1 MKITKIKN
9 VIALAIAAGAMYV
22 ASTSATMCVAWGG
35 SLKNLKCQNHYT
47 SVINYKCLV
56 DKKIRLT
63 HNINLCQAYFIY
75 FVLLILA

>member
-35 SLKNLKCQNHYT
+35 FFEEPKMPESL
-47 SVINYKCLV
+47 YKR
-56 DKKIRLT
+56 D
-63 HNINLCQAYFIY
+63 
-75 FVLLILA
+75 